1 MTPSFPGQRQKEP
14 DRRRG
19 KRFFSFVLPVLALA
33 LAGSVANA
41 NSPAPA
47 TARSPISA
55 KDFPISFG
63 GPFTLVDHKG
73 RERTDK
79 DFRGRYLLVYF
90 GYTFCPVICPTG
102 LQTIGQ
108 ALDLLGKP
116 AERVQPVFISVDPGR
131 DKPEVLKDY
140 VGQFH
145 PRLIGLTGSEK
156 QVHDVAKAYRVFRAK
171 VPLPDMPKDEYL
183 VSHTPNTFLMGPD
196 GEFVTLFPHGTEAET
211 MAKSISRR
219 LAENPGS

>member
-1 MTPSFPGQRQKEP
+1 MTPSFPGQRQKGP

-33 LAGSVANA
+33 LVGSVANA
-41 NSPAPA
+41 HSPAPA
-47 TARSPISA
+47 TGRSPISA

-90 GYTFCPVICPTG
+90 GYTFCPDICPTG

-108 ALDLLGKP
+108 ALDLVGKP

-140 VGQFH
+140 VAQFH

-196 GEFVTLFPHGTEAET
+196 GEFVTLFPHGMEAVT
-211 MAKSISRR
+211 MAKSISRQ